1 MTPSTITYDN
11 WRKMKT
17 DMTLREVQIV
27 CRSLE
32 LMRGVQ
38 EWNLNSIHAL
48 EHERVRARH
57 DIDLINRLLGDDRVL
72 VREADP
78 ELEALLDE
86 EEEIARQKKQNHEG
100 VWGWT

>member
-1 MTPSTITYDN
+1 MITN
-11 WRKMKT
+11 L
-17 DMTLREVQIV
+17 TLPEAMIV

-57 DIDLINRLLGDDRVL
+57 DIALINRLLGEADERVGEL
-72 VREADP
+72 IIQQADP

-86 EEEIARQKKQNHEG
+86 EERIAREQKDKG
-100 VWGWT
+100 PWGM